1 MKDII
6 LLTTIITIV
15 IIYGY
20 LQFSNNITDILTIK
34 EGIANNNN
42 NNNNNLQYN
51 FITNTSFNITTEGSF
66 VDFIIGMNNIIST
79 GELNSNTTTSI
90 SKNPI
95 IINSN
100 AMISISNCAKIL
112 NGIPGQSFND
122 LITIFPDY
130 IKNSY
135 DVQILNNLYYSAT
148 LLNSALSKL
157 PTNTDLSKSN
167 NYIIYNSLLGY
178 FNTFSNGIDYFNN
191 IYINITNTN
200 LQKKTLTEDNHNT
213 KTYD

>member
-1 MKDII
+1 M
-6 LLTTIITIV
+6 
-15 IIYGY
+15 
-20 LQFSNNITDILTIK
+20 S
-34 EGIANNNN
+34 
-42 NNNNNLQYN
+42 
-51 FITNTSFNITTEGSF
+51 
-66 VDFIIGMNNIIST
+66 
-79 GELNSNTTTSI
+79 
-90 SKNPI
+90 
-95 IINSN
+95 
-100 AMISISNCAKIL
+100 ISISSYCSSISPIKGTINT
-112 NGIPGQSFND
+112 FVND